1 MNEALLQT
9 CSLTPLQ
16 QLAITRGIKKGLEA
30 LPLYLSNLPVT
41 NTNNY
46 KPKLRG
52 DIINDAIER
61 EILNTPETG
70 LYVEYRRAAF
80 HEYIVLRDV
89 IRQVS
94 ILVQNLPKKRHI
106 MQYSRYR
113 GEFSSS
119 NFDRLISMGFS
130 DEEFEQLELDLNDQQ
145 TSLPMEPQYF
155 QFCIVVC
162 YDGNLGAD
170 TKIYE
175 GALAP
180 NQEQWIYRKDIT
192 DIDLTNVEQL
202 ETATEPQLTKLKE
215 EFQEPNYGLKL
226 KGTL

>member
-1 MNEALLQT
+1 MNETLLQA

-16 QLAITRGIKKGLEA
+16 QLAITRGIKKGFGA
-30 LPLYLSNLPVT
+30 LPGYLSNLPVT
-41 NTNNY
+41 GTNNY

-61 EILNTPETG
+61 EILSMPETG
-70 LYVEYRRAAF
+70 LFVEHKKAVF
-80 HEYIVLRDV
+80 HEYIALRDV
-89 IRQVS
+89 VRQVS
-94 ILVQNLPKKRHI
+94 ILVQNLPSNR
-106 MQYSRYR
+106 QLLPYSRYR

-119 NFDRLISMGFS
+119 NIDRLISVGFS
-130 DEEFEQLELDLNDQQ
+130 DQEFEQLELDLSGRQ

-162 YDGNLGAD
+162 YDGKKGAD
-170 TKIYE
+170 TKIVE

-192 DIDLTNVEQL
+192 DIDLANVEHL
-202 ETATEPQLTKLKE
+202 EVAEAKLPKLKK
-215 EFQEPNYGLKL
+215 EFEEPNYGLKL
-226 KGTL
+226 KDAK